1 MLPVP
6 LQSVPRVQVLP
17 KHGLNSKTRAD
28 NESCVEG
35 SLRSLA
41 SLIVNSNPHPD
52 PPAPRDVDA
61 VPVCRHAAKGE
72 THRRGLLYPGPLL
85 AGGREGV
92 ALPPVT

>member
-1 MLPVP
+1 M
-6 LQSVPRVQVLP
+6 
-17 KHGLNSKTRAD
+17 N
-28 NESCVEG
+28 
-35 SLRSLA
+35 
-41 SLIVNSNPHPD
+41 D

-61 VPVCRHAAKGE
+61 VPVRRHAAKGE

>member
-1 MLPVP
+1 MVSIVKLE
-6 LQSVPRVQVLP
+6 LTTNL
-17 KHGLNSKTRAD
+17 
-28 NESCVEG
+28 EG
-35 SLRSLA
+35 SMRWLT

-61 VPVCRHAAKGE
+61 VAVCRHAAKGE